1 MVAITGINA
10 NFCFQDKSYL
20 RGNRLN
26 QEQKIY
32 TKLQQHLDRQ
42 AIGFPATRSRAE
54 LKLLRHI
61 FTPYEAEVATCLNY
75 KPESLAKVFERA
87 RHLVDS
93 PQKLTQVLERIV
105 KKGGIE
111 AKIENG
117 RMLYCNAPLV
127 VGIYELQVDRLTP
140 EFIND
145 FKAYTSDIK
154 YGLEFLS
161 TKLPQMRTIPVA
173 RSIRPRHKTSTFD
186 EVKILLAQAE
196 GPFVILDCI
205 CRKKKRMQGQT
216 CHVTERKETCLGI
229 GSIAQTVLMSGSG
242 RELNRDEAVA
252 IIATNQ
258 KEGLILQPS
267 NTAQADFICSCC
279 GCCCGMLQM
288 HHSLPRPVDFW
299 ASNFYAAVDSA
310 ACNGCGICNHRCQ
323 AKAVILDG
331 NKQPAR
337 VDLNRC
343 LGCGQC
349 VAVCPQE
356 AMTLCKKQEEVKP
369 PRTREDLHEIIRAN
383 RKGPWHKAKLTGK
396 LVLDMIR
403 TGNTNLLK

>member
-1 MVAITGINA
+1 MPK
-10 NFCFQDKSYL
+10 FSFHYKSYL

-75 KPESLAKVFERA
+75 KPESLTKVFERA

-111 AKIENG
+111 AKFENG

-252 IIATNQ
+252 IIAANQ

>member
-1 MVAITGINA
+1 M
-10 NFCFQDKSYL
+10 
-20 RGNRLN
+20 N

-75 KPESLAKVFERA
+75 KPEPAEKVFERA

-111 AKIENG
+111 AKFENG

-299 ASNFYAAVDSA
+299 ASNFYAIVDSA
-310 ACNGCGICNHRCQ
+310 ACNGCGICNQRCQ